1 MYPQQQQFEED
12 NFMGRPPYGQEMYQQ
27 QTGMFPPQQSFPG
40 VGQPQGPY
48 PQTPGFGIGEPS
60 YNVDARL
67 DRVER
72 EIIEINRRL
81 NTLSRHIRRIENVLN
96 IRQD

>member
-1 MYPQQQQFEED
+1 MYPQQQFEGD

-27 QTGMFPPQQSFPG
+27 GGMFPPQQSFPG
-40 VGQPQGPY
+40 PGQPQSQF

-60 YNVDARL
+60 YNVEARL
-67 DRVER
+67 DRIER